1 MQHKEIVKKTT
12 MDTPAYKRL
21 VHITFALPGFLV
33 AFMASSVNIALPS
46 IGNDLAMNALM
57 LNWVATS
64 FLLGTAICLLPM
76 GRIADI
82 HGRKKVFILGLG
94 LFTITTA
101 LIALAPDATTL
112 IALRFLQGVSCSM
125 LAGPSVAI
133 ITSVFPAR
141 ERGRALGINIA
152 SIYLGLSFGPFLG
165 GILTGHL
172 GWRSIFY
179 LAAPF
184 SAFLVLLTS
193 VRLKGE
199 WADARGEGLDY
210 TGSILYALALVAF
223 IYGLSLVPSRWGML
237 LIIGSAAGFFA
248 FAKWEQK
255 TVHPVFDINLFSTNR
270 LFVFSN
276 LTAMIHYS
284 ASFALIFLLSLYLQ
298 YIKGLSPQAAG
309 LILVSYPVLMA
320 VLTPHAGR
328 LSDRIEPRLLVSG
341 GMALTSLGVFGLI
354 FLNKD
359 TGLSTIIGIL
369 VLMGTG
375 YALFSSPNSNAIMS
389 SVEKKHYGVASGV
402 LSTMRLTGQMI
413 SMAIVLL
420 LFSLYIG
427 REPIALQTYPAFLKS
442 MHTTFI
448 IFCILCIIGVIISL
462 GRGKVHRERQTQ
474 ATNKRDQA

>member
-1 MQHKEIVKKTT
+1 
-12 MDTPAYKRL
+12 
-21 VHITFALPGFLV
+21 
-33 AFMASSVNIALPS
+33 
-46 IGNDLAMNALM
+46 
-57 LNWVATS
+57 
-64 FLLGTAICLLPM
+64 
-76 GRIADI
+76 
-82 HGRKKVFILGLG
+82 
-94 LFTITTA
+94 
-101 LIALAPDATTL
+101 
-112 IALRFLQGVSCSM
+112 M

-223 IYGLSLVPSRWGML
+223 IYGLSLVPSQWGML

-255 TVHPVFDINLFSTNR
+255 TVHPVFDINLFRKNR

-320 VLTPHAGR
+320 VLTPPAGR

-369 VLMGTG
+369 VLMGIG